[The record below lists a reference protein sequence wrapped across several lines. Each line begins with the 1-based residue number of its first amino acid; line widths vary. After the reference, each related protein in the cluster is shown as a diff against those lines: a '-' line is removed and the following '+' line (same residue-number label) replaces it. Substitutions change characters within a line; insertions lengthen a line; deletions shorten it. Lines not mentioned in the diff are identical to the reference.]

1 MFSRFEQRWMKK
13 LEQRW
18 IHRFQQRWI
27 HRLSMTIEFFKNFL
41 S

>member
-1 MFSRFEQRWMKK
+1 MFSTFEQRWMKK